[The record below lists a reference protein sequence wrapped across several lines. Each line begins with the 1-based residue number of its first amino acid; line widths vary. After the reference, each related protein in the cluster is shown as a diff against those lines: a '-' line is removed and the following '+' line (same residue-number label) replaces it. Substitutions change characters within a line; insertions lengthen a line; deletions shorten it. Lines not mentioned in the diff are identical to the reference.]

1 MNTDNRSA
9 GALLI
14 ALTFGWA
21 TACQPISQRTPAA
34 TTPPLKLNQIQVVG
48 SHNSYKGAIEPALMR
63 ALMAR
68 DSALFLSLDYQH
80 IPLPAQLDLG
90 LRKLEI
96 DVVHDPQGGRY
107 ARPLGI
113 ALVEQS
119 GQTPLPFDSLGK
131 MKSPGFKV
139 LHVQDIDFRSQCLR
153 LRDCLQE
160 IKDWS
165 RAHPNHLPIAV
176 SFNAKT
182 DLINQ
187 PGFVRPL
194 AFTSATFDSLDA
206 EIRAVFPPEYILTP
220 DQVRGEHPSL
230 EAAVKAQHWP
240 SLADCRGKVLFV
252 LDEGGEKRAS
262 YVRGHPSLRGRVMFV
277 NAPPGQPE
285 AAFIIL
291 NDPIQY
297 RDSIQSLVRSGYL
310 VRTRADEGTRE
321 ARAGDYRRWEA
332 ALASGAHFISTD
344 YYRADER
351 FGTGYR
357 IQLPAGAVA
366 RCNPVASPD
375 GCGNE
380 RLE

>member
-1 MNTDNRSA
+1 M
-9 GALLI
+9 
-14 ALTFGWA
+14 ALTLGWA
-21 TACQPISQRTPAA
+21 VACQPVSQRGSAA
-34 TTPPLKLNQIQVVG
+34 ATPPLKLNQIQVVG
-48 SHNSYKGAIEPALMR
+48 SHNSYKGAIEPALMQ

-68 DSALFLSLDYQH
+68 DSATFRSLDYQH
-80 IPLPAQLDLG
+80 IPLPAQLDRG
-90 LRKLEI
+90 LRKLEL

-113 ALVEQS
+113 ALVKQS
-119 GQTPLPFDSLGK
+119 GQTPLPFDSLGR
-131 MKSPGFKV
+131 MNSPGFKV
-139 LHVQDIDFRSQCLR
+139 LHVQDLDFRSNCLR

-165 RAHPNHLPIAV
+165 DAHPNHLPIAV

-182 DLINQ
+182 DVIDR

-206 EIRAVFPPEYILTP
+206 EIRAVFSPQRILTP
-220 DQVRGEHPSL
+220 DQVRGEHPTL
-230 EAAVKAQHWP
+230 EAAVKAQRWP

-252 LDEGGEKRAS
+252 LDEDGEKRAG

-351 FGTGYR
+351 FGTGYQV
-357 IQLPAGAVA
+357 QLPAGAVA
-366 RCNPVASPD
+366 RCNPVARPG

-380 RLE
+380 KLE